1 MRKKLIAAAVVA
13 LCLSLMAY
21 STIAYFTHEDTARN
35 VITSGNISIDIEEKA
50 ENNEPFRDVFG
61 VMPGQ
66 SFAKVVTVHNNGDNA
81 AYVRISVSKVI
92 NLASGV
98 PGTPDTDL
106 IWLDINTEKWTFQDG
121 YWYYNIALEPGEET
135 VPLFNQVK
143 FNPEMGNEYQ
153 NSEAVITVLAQA
165 TQVKNNGTN
174 VFDAAGWPAAE

>member
-66 SFAKVVTVHNNGDNA
+66 SFAKVVTVHNNGDSA

-92 NLASGV
+92 NLASGEL
-98 PGTPDTDL
+98 GDTKL
-106 IWLDINTEKWTFQDG
+106 ISLDTNDKAWKEKDG

-135 VPLFNQVK
+135 VPLFNQVT

>member
-1 MRKKLIAAAVVA
+1 MKKKLIAAAVVA

-106 IWLDINTEKWTFQDG
+106 IWLDINT
-121 YWYYNIALEPGEET
+121 
-135 VPLFNQVK
+135 
-143 FNPEMGNEYQ
+143 
-153 NSEAVITVLAQA
+153 
-165 TQVKNNGTN
+165 
-174 VFDAAGWPAAE
+174 